1 MGLSADSTMSDDPST
16 TSSEDREIETD
27 RMTEHSSVV
36 LRSLSFDDSFSS
48 SHFSMPCWSSDTLE
62 LLDRAMV
69 ENFKCRIMNMDDGT
83 KFIVDEHGHDD
94 ILGESI

>member
-1 MGLSADSTMSDDPST
+1 MIAFHQVN
-16 TSSEDREIETD
+16 SSI
-27 RMTEHSSVV
+27 S
-36 LRSLSFDDSFSS
+36 
-48 SHFSMPCWSSDTLE
+48 CWFNDTLE